1 MAFSH
6 FASIDNVRSVPRWGG
21 PNVPSRILDFPVFD
35 VDNHLY
41 ESTDAFTRHLPAE
54 YEGLI
59 KYVEVAGR
67 TKIAVRNVIS
77 DYIPNPTFE
86 VVAAPGAQAEYFRS
100 GNPDG
105 KSRREILG
113 KPIKAMPAFRDP
125 AARLEVMDELGLDGA

>member
-1 MAFSH
+1 ML
-6 FASIDNVRSVPRWGG
+6 RSRGTHAYMGRVT
-21 PNVPSRILDFPVFD
+21 NVPSRALDFPVFD

-77 DYIPNPTFE
+77 DNMPNSTVSE
-86 VVAAPGAQAEYFRS
+86 ISDTRSLVVS
-100 GNPDG
+100 SNNVLPDCT
-105 KSRREILG
+105 SS
-113 KPIKAMPAFRDP
+113 
-125 AARLEVMDELGLDGA
+125 